1 MPFGRRAAL
10 PPERIESRESRVE
23 ERPEAYV
30 SPFDSSTSRLS
41 NEVNAAQA
49 LKLHPRQ
56 RGLREADCRKSSEC
70 RSGIE
75 TVRSQYQHCIVSPSE
90 EG

>member
-1 MPFGRRAAL
+1 
-10 PPERIESRESRVE
+10 
-23 ERPEAYV
+23 
-30 SPFDSSTSRLS
+30 
-41 NEVNAAQA
+41 